1 MMLQDDL
8 DQKILRLLQ
17 RNGKL
22 TYEEIGEVVDRS
34 PSTIR
39 DRIKK
44 MEDNRTILG
53 YSAIINQEKVGI
65 TADAYVSADVAP
77 DKSQSAVAALY
88 SLENISE
95 ILRVTGERR
104 IMFRARATNN
114 QELVDIIDR
123 KIRPLG
129 FTNFEVTMVLE
140 PVVRYPGL

>member
-1 MMLQDDL
+1 MLQDDL
-8 DQKILRLLQ
+8 DRRIIRLLQ

-44 MEDNRTILG
+44 LEDNRTILG
-53 YSAIINQEKVGI
+53 YSAIIDHEKVGI
-65 TADAYVSADVAP
+65 MADAYISANIPP

-104 IMFRARATNN
+104 VMFRARAATN
-114 QELVDIIDR
+114 QELADMIDR

-140 PVVRYPGL
+140 PVIRYPGL

>member
-1 MMLQDDL
+1 MLQDDL
-8 DQKILRLLQ
+8 DSKILRLLQ

-22 TYEEIGEVVDRS
+22 TYEEIGAMVDRS

-44 MEDNRTILG
+44 LEENKTIMG
-53 YSAIINQEKVGI
+53 YSAIVNQERVGI
-65 TADAYVSADVAP
+65 NSDAYISADVPP
-77 DKSQSAVAALY
+77 DKSQTAIA
-88 SLENISE
+88 SLFSMENVSE

-104 IMFRARATNN
+104 IMFRVRAVNN
-114 QELVDIIDR
+114 TELIEIIDK

-129 FTNFEVTMVLE
+129 FLNIEVTMILE

>member
-1 MMLQDDL
+1 MLQDDL
-8 DQKILRLLQ
+8 DRRIIRLLQ

-44 MEDNRTILG
+44 LEDNRTILG
-53 YSAIINQEKVGI
+53 YSAIIDHEKVGI
-65 TADAYVSADVAP
+65 MADAYISANIPP

-104 IMFRARATNN
+104 VMFRARAATN
-114 QELVDIIDR
+114 QELTDMIDR

-140 PVVRYPGL
+140 PVIRYPGL

>member
-1 MMLQDDL
+1 MLQDDL
-8 DQKILRLLQ
+8 DSRILRLLQ

-22 TYEEIGEVVDRS
+22 TYEEIGAMVDRS

-44 MEDNRTILG
+44 LEDSKTIMG
-53 YSAIINQEKVGI
+53 YSAIVNQERVGI
-65 TADAYVSADVAP
+65 NSDAYVAANVSP
-77 DKSQSAVAALY
+77 DRSQAAMA
-88 SLENISE
+88 SLFSMESVSE

-104 IMFRARATNN
+104 IMFRVRATNN
-114 QELVDIIDR
+114 TELIEIIDK

-129 FTNFEVTMVLE
+129 FLNIEVTMILE